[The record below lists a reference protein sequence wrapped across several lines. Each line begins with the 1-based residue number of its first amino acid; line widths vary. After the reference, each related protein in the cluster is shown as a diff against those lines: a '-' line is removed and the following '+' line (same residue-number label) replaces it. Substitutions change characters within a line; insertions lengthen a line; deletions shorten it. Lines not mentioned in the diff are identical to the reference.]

1 MQNWILG
8 TLLYHYDN
16 FYNFWTTFAA
26 SIEWEKEIS
35 EKNIW
40 KNTKLLAKLSRDV
53 KQRVLIVKGTG
64 YPVLQF
70 REKNQTFAIVKGGKV
85 DFSFLIIRSNRG
97 C

>member
-1 MQNWILG
+1 MRKI
-8 TLLYHYDN
+8 Y
-16 FYNFWTTFAA
+16 
-26 SIEWEKEIS
+26 E
-35 EKNIW
+35 